1 MENLSDFVNIF
12 GNGFFPIVACAVM
25 FWQNSK
31 LQNTLTEICS
41 SLALMNERIRK
52 IESTKGDKENE

>member
-31 LQNTLTEICS
+31 FQNTMSEICS
-41 SLALMNERIRK
+41 NLALMNERLRK
-52 IESTKGDKENE
+52 IENAKGDREDE